1 MSREKSGNWGRWWL
15 KNNPKWSWYHHIWS
29 KSSTVKDTKYV
40 GKKGGKTNLSMFLS
54 VCQINA
60 FVIFATGILN
70 SIHQIDQKKILGGSY
85 LKVGIFVHASKCKQY
100 WKCTKSRRRGKSY
113 ATRNNHCNSTGKKWR
128 KCNFSRKLFLWGT
141 QKLNVREGVH
151 VKVLLA
157 AVFYYIG
164 NAFTQWREQY
174 IWWQCQ
180 MDGYEEVDNKLCA
193 QAKGEQ
199 RQSWQTPITRQK
211 QL

>member
-1 MSREKSGNWGRWWL
+1 MIPPYMVQKLYCERYKVCW
-15 KNNPKWSWYHHIWS
+15 
-29 KSSTVKDTKYV
+29 
-40 GKKGGKTNLSMFLS
+40 KKGGKTNLSMFLS

-128 KCNFSRKLFLWGT
+128 KCNFSRKLFPWGT

-164 NAFTQWREQY
+164 N
-174 IWWQCQ
+174 
-180 MDGYEEVDNKLCA
+180 MMLLHNDGSNISDDNARWMGMRKL
-193 QAKGEQ
+193 
-199 RQSWQTPITRQK
+199 ITNFVRRQK
-211 QL
+211 VSSIKVDQHRSQGKNSFSTSVDMDVPRHVLLDLYVL